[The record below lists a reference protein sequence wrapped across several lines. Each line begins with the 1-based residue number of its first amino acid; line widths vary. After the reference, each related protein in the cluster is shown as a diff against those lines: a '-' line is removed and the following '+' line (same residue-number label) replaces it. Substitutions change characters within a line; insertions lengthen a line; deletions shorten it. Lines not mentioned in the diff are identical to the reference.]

1 MEKVVCFVGHSNSGK
16 TTFLEKVVKELKWR
30 GCRVA
35 VIKHTPHGFDM
46 DHPGK
51 DSWRLSHA
59 GADVVAVSS
68 PQTAAVIYNKDRE
81 LSLEEFVEMAGPR
94 VDLILAEGYKDC
106 RYPKIEFCH
115 KGIPHR
121 LLSPRSELLAVVSE
135 ALLDIS
141 VPQFHPDDVKGMAN
155 LLVEM
160 PCRVFA

>member
-30 GCRVA
+30 GFRVA

-46 DHPGK
+46 DRPGK
-51 DSWRLSHA
+51 DSWRLSTA

-68 PQTAAVIYNKDRE
+68 PRTAAVIYNKDRE

-94 VDLILAEGYKDC
+94 VDLVLAEGYKDC

-115 KGIPHR
+115 KGIHHR

-135 ALLDIS
+135 EFLDMS
-141 VPQFHPDDVKGMAN
+141 VPQFHPDDVKGMAD
-155 LLVEM
+155 LLVEA
-160 PCRVFA
+160 PCRVLA